1 MCKLMRNL
9 GDSLRN
15 IFSKKTEG
23 YFTRKDVPAILALG
37 IGIMLSLLTFILM
50 ERLEFKD
57 LQNEFVDDT
66 ENYAVALKKSI
77 DGNLNSLHAVEGLY
91 GSSAKITRAKF
102 HTFGNSILSHSDGIH
117 ALRWVPR
124 VAFAERKSYEAA
136 AIRDGFSAYRFTER
150 DQAGR
155 LVTAP
160 RRSEYFPIYFSEPAG
175 ENEAVLGLDVSA
187 KPVGKSSL
195 EKARDTGSAVATRR
209 ITLSLESDPQFA
221 FLVFQ
226 PIYRNAASH
235 ETVAQR
241 RRNLIGFAM
250 GVFRMGDM
258 VNAALRGINL
268 NGIELTL
275 TDDSAAPVRKML
287 YSNVSENNPAAKV
300 LAFTK
305 TLSVADRI
313 WTVTFHSTPEYFAAH
328 DKRYS
333 WAVLAAGLVSTVLL
347 SLYILNMKRHAFEM
361 EQSKDTMT
369 TVLNSINAA
378 IAIVDSKSMNIV
390 ACNRVFLRTAE
401 FNEREVIGRRCEEIV
416 HKKSLPCNRVCDECP
431 VTLVTRTGVNAAH
444 ETIHR
449 GAYHEEKY
457 VEMSAFPIR
466 NDTGSVVQVV
476 HVARDITK
484 RKQAENSRLEEQ
496 QVRRMS
502 AERRVVE
509 TQLRMLQAQI
519 EPHFLFNTLANV
531 VSLIDT
537 QPQSAKDML
546 GHLTASLRLSLQRSR
561 ADVSTLAQE
570 ADMLRDYLSI
580 YKMRLGQRLNFTID
594 IPRDLLELPFPPML
608 LQPLVENAI
617 IHGIEPKLEGGCITI
632 KAEKADGLLR
642 LSVSDTGLGFSEL
655 VKVHGLG
662 LENVEARLQAL
673 YRVGA
678 SLTLKENVPCG
689 ATATIEAPL

>member
-1 MCKLMRNL
+1 MYKLMRNL
-9 GDSLRN
+9 GSSIKN
-15 IFSKKTEG
+15 IYSKKAEG
-23 YFTRKDVPAILALG
+23 YFTRKDVPAMLALG

-57 LQNEFVDDT
+57 VQNEFMDDT

-91 GSSAKITRAKF
+91 GSSAKITRSKF
-102 HTFGNSILSHSDGIH
+102 HAFGNSILSHSDGIH

-124 VAFAERKSYEAA
+124 VIDVERKSYEAA
-136 AIRDGFSAYRFTER
+136 AIRDGFSTYRFTER
-150 DQAGR
+150 AQGGR
-155 LVTAP
+155 LVTAA
-160 RRSEYFPIYFSEPAG
+160 RRPEYFPIYFSEPAG

-187 KPVGKSSL
+187 KPVGKASL
-195 EKARDTGSAVATRR
+195 EKARDTGAPVATRR

-226 PIYRNAASH
+226 PIYRNAVPH

-275 TDDSAAPVRKML
+275 TDESATPERKKL
-287 YSNVSENNPAAKV
+287 YSNVRESSSAAEV
-300 LAFTK
+300 LTFTK
-305 TLSVADRI
+305 NLNVADRI
-313 WTVTFHSTPEYFAAH
+313 WTVKFYSTPGYLAARN
-328 DKRYS
+328 KRYS
-333 WAVLAAGLVSTVLL
+333 WAVLATGLVSTVLL
-347 SLYILNMKRHAFEM
+347 ALYVLNMKRHAFEM
-361 EQSKDTMT
+361 EQSKDTIT

-378 IAIVDSKSMNIV
+378 IAIVDSKNMSIV
-390 ACNRVFLRTAE
+390 ACNQVFLRATE
-401 FNEREVIGRRCEEIV
+401 FNHAEIIGRRCDEIA
-416 HKKSLPCNRVCDECP
+416 HKKSLPCNGACAECP
-431 VTLVTRTGVNAAH
+431 VTLVMGTGENAIR
-444 ETIHR
+444 ETIHL
-449 GAYHEEKY
+449 GADKEERY
-457 VEMSAFPIR
+457 IEMSAFPIR
-466 NDTGSVVQVV
+466 NNMGSVTQVV

-496 QVRRMS
+496 EMRRMS
-502 AERRVVE
+502 AEQRVVE

-531 VSLIDT
+531 VSLIDKH
-537 QPQSAKDML
+537 PQSAKDML
-546 GHLTASLRLSLQRSR
+546 GHLTGSLRRSLQRTR
-561 ADVSTLAQE
+561 ADISTLAQE
-570 ADMLRDYLSI
+570 AEILEDYLGI

-594 IPRDLLELPFPPML
+594 IPQELLELPFPPML

-632 KAEKADGLLR
+632 KAEKSDGLLR

-655 VKVHGLG
+655 VKSQGLG

-678 SLTLKENVPCG
+678 GLTLKENVPCG
-689 ATATIEAPL
+689 ATATIEVPL